1 MYFLNVYYFGMTIAG
16 RNRARLV
23 AISIICLILIMAI
36 ISMVGIIISGNLDNY
51 SESEANSLLG
61 AASSFN
67 KFILKLSLGQY
78 NSFAV
83 LISIF
88 LFPVLS
94 LSFYI

>member
-1 MYFLNVYYFGMTIAG
+1 
-16 RNRARLV
+16 
-23 AISIICLILIMAI
+23 
-36 ISMVGIIISGNLDNY
+36 MVGILISGNLDNY

-94 LSFYI
+94 LSFFLFVYFTFKKTHAMEILFFAMFIFCMSF